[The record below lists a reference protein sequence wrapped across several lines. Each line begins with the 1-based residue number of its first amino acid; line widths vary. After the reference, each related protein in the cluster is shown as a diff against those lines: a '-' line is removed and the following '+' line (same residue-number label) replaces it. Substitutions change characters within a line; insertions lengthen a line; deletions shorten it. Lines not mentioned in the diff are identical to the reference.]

1 MRCDLCGSKKN
12 VRSFPSVLGRSDYKE
27 CRECFEKA
35 FVYGCKMGNVSY
47 TKEDIEK
54 EWNRGKDK

>member
-12 VRSFPSVLGRSDYKE
+12 VRAFYGYLKKTYYKE

-35 FVYGCKMGNVSY
+35 FIYGCKMGNVPY

-54 EWNRGKDK
+54 EWNRGQK